1 MYIIEK
7 DYKKS
12 MSKSNSRYNGLHIDS
27 INKHAKAPLK
37 KVATVN
43 GRDYY
48 EGESRPGYYRPIL
61 ITRDG
66 IVKQGFWFSEG
77 ESVQAYIDRIA
88 ARKSERQTKRKEM
101 LASDSGV
108 KVGDVFVCNW
118 GYDETHI
125 DYIIVREI
133 KGRRALVEDL
143 TGTPGFDGLGG
154 DKRTKLIQG
163 SGDNAYISLTSYA
176 SAYKSTMEDAKRKRE
191 QYDVAYTGDYR

>member
-1 MYIIEK
+1 
-7 DYKKS
+7 
-12 MSKSNSRYNGLHIDS
+12 MSKSNSRYNGLSIDM
-27 INKHAKAPLK
+27 INSRANVPFK

-48 EGESRPGYYRPIL
+48 EGAQRPGYYRAIL

-66 IVKQGFWFSEG
+66 VVKQGFWFSEN

-88 ARKSERQTKRKEM
+88 NRKAERQAKRKEM
-101 LASDSGV
+101 LNSDSGV

-125 DYIIVREI
+125 DYVIVREI

-154 DKRTKLIQG
+154 DKRVKLIQG
-163 SGDNAYISLTSYA
+163 TGDNAYISLTSYA
-176 SAYKSTMEDAKRKRE
+176 SAYKSTMEEARRKRE

>member
-1 MYIIEK
+1 
-7 DYKKS
+7 
-12 MSKSNSRYNGLHIDS
+12 MSKSNSRYNGMTIEM
-27 INKHAKAPLK
+27 INKHAKTPLTF
-37 KVATVN
+37 VATVN

-48 EGESRPGYYRPIL
+48 EGEKRPGYYRPVL

-77 ESVQAYIDRIA
+77 EDVQAYIDRMT
-88 ARKSERQTKRKEM
+88 ARKTERQTKRKEM

-108 KVGDVFVCNW
+108 KVGDIFMCNW

-125 DYIIVREI
+125 DYIKVISI
-133 KGRRALVEDL
+133 NGRRAVVEDM
-143 TGTPGFDGLGG
+143 TGTPGFEGLGG

-176 SAYKSTMEDAKRKRE
+176 SAYKVKDQEYAQRRRE
-191 QYDVAYTGDYR
+191 QDDVMYTGNYR